1 MRRTIP
7 LPSTRGTVLL
17 VAVAIALALVVLS
30 LAVAPKRADAA
41 TKVVTKTFSNTGQ
54 ITIPTSGTS
63 GTAVPYPS
71 ERSVQGFNQGTV
83 LDVNLS
89 LKNFSHTWPD
99 DVDVLLSKVGRT
111 RTVMSDVGG
120 SADVTNITLNL
131 DDEAPN
137 GFLADSGPLAAGRFL
152 PNNMEGLDTFPAP
165 TPTPSA
171 QSALSGFDG
180 MSPNGV
186 WKLRV
191 VDDFPGADGGSF
203 AGGWSITIKAR
214 VQT

>member
-1 MRRTIP
+1 MRRTMP
-7 LPSTRGTVLL
+7 LVLMRPTVVL
-17 VAVAIALALVVLS
+17 VALIIALALVV
-30 LAVAPKRADAA
+30 VASAISPKPADAA
-41 TKVVTKTFSNTGQ
+41 TKVVTKTFSNAQQ
-54 ITIPTSGTS
+54 ITIPDNGVS

-89 LKNFSHTWPD
+89 LKNFSHTFPD
-99 DVDVLLSKVGRT
+99 DVDVLLSKKGKT

-120 SADVTNITLNL
+120 GSAVNNITLNL
-131 DDEAPN
+131 DDESPN
-137 GFLADSGPLAAGRFL
+137 GFLPDNGPLVGGKFK
-152 PNNMEGLDTFPAP
+152 PTNMEGLDSFPAP
-165 TPTPSA
+165 TPSPSA

-180 MSPNGV
+180 INPNGV
-186 WKLRV
+186 WKVRV
-191 VDDFPGADGGSF
+191 VDDAGGDSGAF